1 MQQVYQ
7 PMMKTCFTT
16 HHRPSVMQFAEKKL
30 QRARE
35 RERDTNKLSLEILG
49 PATTPYNVS
58 HKWAQT
64 WGAGVMP
71 EKNTIWNGKV
81 VSQYWK
87 PLLPQTKHHA
97 VMQLAVKLQR
107 DNRETL
113 VLKFTVQQR
122 QHYSVFLMT
131 EHMKH
136 NNSTMAWCL
145 ERNTIWRE
153 K

>member
-1 MQQVYQ
+1 MFYNSPQA
-7 PMMKTCFTT
+7 K
-16 HHRPSVMQFAEKKL
+16 HHAVCCEDAPE
-30 QRARE
+30 RE
-35 RERDTNKLSLEILG
+35 RESNKLSLEI
-49 PATTPYNVS
+49 PRPPTTLYNLS

-64 WGAGVMP
+64 QGASVMP

-113 VLKFTVQQR
+113 VLKFTDQQ
-122 QHYSVFLMT
+122 QHYTLFLTT

-136 NNSTMAWCL
+136 NNNTMAWCL
-145 ERNTIWRE
+145 ERNTIWME